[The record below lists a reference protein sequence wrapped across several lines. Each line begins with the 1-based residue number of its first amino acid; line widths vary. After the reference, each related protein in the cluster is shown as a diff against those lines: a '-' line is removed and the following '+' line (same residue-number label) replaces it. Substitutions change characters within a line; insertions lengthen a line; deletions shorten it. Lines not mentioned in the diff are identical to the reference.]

1 MLTAVQKRTRN
12 WDFGNNIFH
21 GTVDSVR
28 GKVCSTR
35 CRGNRPISLQL
46 NVYFC
51 APARR
56 HKVTRNILISVFLVA
71 CDTDRSHQKAQAEK
85 TNRNM
90 YALPPLLSCCSL
102 LSHKCGWVF
111 GWSMHVVRIRLTGAM
126 VIEILHH
133 LTHNTVQPERRRYIS
148 PWAANYSHRK
158 HSRTHGHYNWNAER
172 PHWIRIPIQ
181 WFCLPLWN
189 MFVPKTIKQ
198 RRPCKKDWNEKTKL

>member
-1 MLTAVQKRTRN
+1 MAQIHIFESGRRKRTHFAAGVIDEPTALDDWCLPLFKRERGIGI
-12 WDFGNNIFH
+12 FGNNIFH

-51 APARR
+51 APSRR
-56 HKVTRNILISVFLVA
+56 HKATRNILISVFLVA

-85 TNRNM
+85 TNRNT

-111 GWSMHVVRIRLTGAM
+111 GLSMHVVRIRLTGAM

-133 LTHNTVQPERRRYIS
+133 LTHNTVQPERCRYIS
-148 PWAANYSHRK
+148 PRAAIYSHR
-158 HSRTHGHYNWNAER
+158 
-172 PHWIRIPIQ
+172 
-181 WFCLPLWN
+181 
-189 MFVPKTIKQ
+189 
-198 RRPCKKDWNEKTKL
+198 

>member
-1 MLTAVQKRTRN
+1 MLNACWMHALHMWTRLTSALM
-12 WDFGNNIFH
+12 F
-21 GTVDSVR
+21 
-28 GKVCSTR
+28 
-35 CRGNRPISLQL
+35 
-46 NVYFC
+46 
-51 APARR
+51 
-56 HKVTRNILISVFLVA
+56 ISVPLFA
-71 CDTDRSHQKAQAEK
+71 SQINQKHTDQCVSGRVWHGQVPPKSTSRT
-85 TNRNM
+85 TNRNT

-181 WFCLPLWN
+181 WFCLSLWK

-198 RRPCKKDWNEKTKL
+198 RRPCKKDWNENTKL